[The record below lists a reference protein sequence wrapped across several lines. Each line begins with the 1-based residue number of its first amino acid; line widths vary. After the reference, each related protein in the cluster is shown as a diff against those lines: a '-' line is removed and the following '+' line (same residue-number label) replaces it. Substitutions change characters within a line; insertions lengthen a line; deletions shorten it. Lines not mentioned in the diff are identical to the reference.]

1 MNVPIDP
8 IPRAPGHWSDATLV
22 VQPHV
27 SGRATTA
34 PDPSVGVLSLA
45 GRPARAIV
53 NAVQTTG
60 LTRTFGQVLAL
71 DSIDL
76 AIPRGSFYGIA
87 GQSGA
92 GKTTLIRVLIGL
104 LWPDS
109 GNAVIDGVK
118 VWPDPDEA
126 KQHVGFLPDTPVLFD
141 RLTGAEMLEYVGLL
155 RRMEPVLVRQRAA
168 ELLRALDLEPARDRP
183 IAAYSPGMAK
193 RIGLAVALLHAPRVL
208 VLDEPFVGLDSDN
221 ARAMEEMLHRHRQAG
236 GTVVMSSRTVD
247 VVERLCDRAVVIE
260 RGRVRAEG
268 TVAELGLGRSPQ
280 HAFADQLAGPEVQAD
295 LRVKAG

>member
-1 MNVPIDP
+1 MNVPIEP
-8 IPRAPGHWSDATLV
+8 IPRAPGQWPDATLP

-27 SGRATTA
+27 SGRATTT

-60 LTRTFGQVLAL
+60 LTRAFGQVLAL

-155 RRMEPVLVRQRAA
+155 RRMEPLLVRQRAA
-168 ELLRALDLEPARDRP
+168 ELLRTLDLERARDRP

-208 VLDEPFVGLDSDN
+208 VLDEPFVGLDPDN
-221 ARAMEEMLHRHRQAG
+221 ALAMEEMLHRHRQAG

-268 TVAELGLGRSPQ
+268 TVAELGLGRSSHP
-280 HAFADQLAGPEVQAD
+280 FADSPAGPGVPAD
-295 LRVKAG
+295 FQVRAG

>member
-1 MNVPIDP
+1 MTNANEPITRP
-8 IPRAPGHWSDATLV
+8 VVGRQLP

-27 SGRATTA
+27 SGRAPMT
-34 PDPSVGVLSLA
+34 PDPSAGVLSLA
-45 GRPARAIV
+45 GNPVRSTV
-53 NAVQTTG
+53 NAVHSTG
-60 LTRTFGQVLAL
+60 LTRTFGKVLAV
-71 DSIDL
+71 DGVDL

-109 GNAVIDGVK
+109 GNAVIDGVT

-126 KQHVGFLPDTPVLFD
+126 KQHVGFLPDKPVLFD

-155 RRMEPVLVRQRAA
+155 RRMEPLLVRQRAA
-168 ELLRALDLEPARDRP
+168 ELLRTLDLERARDRP

-208 VLDEPFVGLDSDN
+208 VLDEPFVGLDPDN
-221 ARAMEEMLHRHRQAG
+221 AQSMEEMLHRHRQAG

-247 VVERLCDRAVVIE
+247 VVQRLCDRAVVIE

-268 TVAELGLGRSPQ
+268 TVADLALGRSLQ
-280 HAFADQLAGPEVQAD
+280 HAFAEHPAGPDVPPD
-295 LRVKAG
+295 LRVRAG

>member
-1 MNVPIDP
+1 MTVPIEP
-8 IPRAPGHWSDATLV
+8 IPRAPGQWSDAKLP
-22 VQPHV
+22 VQSHG
-27 SGRATTA
+27 SGRSTMT

-60 LTRTFGQVLAL
+60 LTRTFGLVLAL

-126 KQHVGFLPDTPVLFD
+126 KQHVGFLPDKPVLFD

-208 VLDEPFVGLDSDN
+208 VLDEPFVALDQDN
-221 ARAMEEMLHRHRQAG
+221 ARVMEDMLHRHRQAG

-247 VVERLCDRAVVIE
+247 VVQRLCDRAVVIA
-260 RGRVRAEG
+260 RGRVSAEG

-280 HAFADQLAGPEVQAD
+280 HAFADHVGGPEVQAD

>member
-1 MNVPIDP
+1 MTNANEPISRP
-8 IPRAPGHWSDATLV
+8 VVGRQLP

-27 SGRATTA
+27 SGRPMMT

-45 GRPARAIV
+45 GRPVRSTV
-53 NAVQTTG
+53 NAVHSTG
-60 LTRTFGQVLAL
+60 LTRTFGKVLAV
-71 DSIDL
+71 DGVDL

-109 GNAVIDGVK
+109 GNVVIDGVK

-126 KQHVGFLPDTPVLFD
+126 KQHVGFLPDKPVLFD

-155 RRMEPVLVRQRAA
+155 RRMEPLLVRQRAA
-168 ELLRALDLEPARDRP
+168 ELLRTLDLERARDRP

-208 VLDEPFVGLDSDN
+208 VLDEPFVALDPDN
-221 ARAMEEMLHRHRQAG
+221 AQAMEEMLHRHRQAG

-247 VVERLCDRAVVIE
+247 VVQRLCDRAVVIE

-268 TVAELGLGRSPQ
+268 TVAELALGRSSHP
-280 HAFADQLAGPEVQAD
+280 FADSPAGPEVPAD
-295 LRVKAG
+295 FQVRAG

>member
-1 MNVPIDP
+1 MMT
-8 IPRAPGHWSDATLV
+8 S
-22 VQPHV
+22 
-27 SGRATTA
+27 
-34 PDPSVGVLSLA
+34 DPSAGVLSLA
-45 GRPARAIV
+45 ERPARSTV
-53 NAVQTTG
+53 NAVHSTG
-60 LTRTFGQVLAL
+60 LTRTFGKVLAV
-71 DSIDL
+71 DGVDL

-109 GNAVIDGVK
+109 GNAVIDGVT

-126 KQHVGFLPDTPVLFD
+126 KQHVGFLPDKPVLFD

-155 RRMEPVLVRQRAA
+155 RRMEPLLVRQRAA
-168 ELLRALDLEPARDRP
+168 ELLRTLDLERARDRP

-208 VLDEPFVGLDSDN
+208 VLDEPFVGLDPDN
-221 ARAMEEMLHRHRQAG
+221 AQSMEEMLHRHRQAG

-247 VVERLCDRAVVIE
+247 VVQRLCDRAVVIE

-268 TVAELGLGRSPQ
+268 TVAELALGRTLQ
-280 HAFADQLAGPEVQAD
+280 HAFAEHPAGPDVPPD
-295 LRVKAG
+295 LRVRAG

>member
-1 MNVPIDP
+1 MTADP
-8 IPRAPGHWSDATLV
+8 STAV
-22 VQPHV
+22 VNL
-27 SGRATTA
+27 SGRPVRT
-34 PDPSVGVLSLA
+34 
-45 GRPARAIV
+45 IV
-53 NAVQTTG
+53 NAVQATR
-60 LTRTFGQVLAL
+60 LTRTFGRVLAV
-71 DSIDL
+71 DGIDL
-76 AIPRGSFYGIA
+76 AIPRGAFYGIA

-109 GNAVIDGVK
+109 GNAVIDGVN

-126 KQHVGFLPDTPVLFD
+126 KQHVGFLPDRPVLFD

-168 ELLRALDLEPARDRP
+168 ELLRTLDLEHARDRP
-183 IAAYSPGMAK
+183 IATYSPGMAK

-208 VLDEPFVGLDSDN
+208 VLDEPFVALDPDN
-221 ARAMEEMLHRHRQAG
+221 TRAMEEVLHRHRQTG

-247 VVERLCDRAVVIE
+247 VVQRLCDRAVVIE

-268 TVAELGLGRSPQ
+268 MVAELGLGRSSHP
-280 HAFADQLAGPEVQAD
+280 FADSPAGPGVPAD
-295 LRVKAG
+295 FQVRAG